1 MRSPKAVRWKFPG
14 KKVSHLSCWGFVHCV
29 CSICFDHQSAD
40 FYSETETPRI
50 KEGKE
55 ERDGQSN

>member
-1 MRSPKAVRWKFPG
+1 MYY
-14 KKVSHLSCWGFVHCV
+14 V

-55 ERDGQSN
+55 EGDGQTTKEK